1 MAMYGS
7 GLKNLKEEYDFF
19 RPISFSSRQR
29 KVQKNH
35 DRSI

>member
-1 MAMYGS
+1 MAIYGN

-29 KVQKNH
+29 KV
-35 DRSI
+35 